1 MRGRAALILKRRN
14 ATGEVYPFLG
24 PGFALRCRYC
34 RWPGAW
40 PLSPSHTLPLTLTY
54 RLGGKFHCKAVDFFP
69 AGFCIGAFPPQ
80 KHCKKDISTTKE
92 RQNMIIGID
101 HGYYAIKTRHCSF
114 PAGLTCYGSHEPYTR
129 QSVLEVDGQFYV
141 CGTGRQPVP
150 LRQDRERHLL
160 PADARGVGTGNQ
172 NARRTKREFG

>member
-54 RLGGKFHCKAVDFFP
+54 QLGGKFHCKAVDFFP

-80 KHCKKDISTTKE
+80 KHCKKDISTTKV
-92 RQNMIIGID
+92 RQNHD
-101 HGYYAIKTRHCSF
+101 HRNRPRILRHQDAALLF
-114 PAGLTCYGSHEPYTR
+114 PSRSDLLWQPRAVHAAECAGRPK
-129 QSVLEVDGQFYV
+129 
-141 CGTGRQPVP
+141 
-150 LRQDRERHLL
+150 LRIPMPNRHLKM
-160 PADARGVGTGNQ
+160 RKTH
-172 NARRTKREFG
+172 

>member
-114 PAGLTCYGSHEPYTR
+114 PAGLTCYGSRTR
-129 QSVLEVDGQFYV
+129 GRV
-141 CGTGRQPVP
+141 CWRWT
-150 LRQDRERHLL
+150 DSFTS
-160 PADARGVGTGNQ
+160 AARGASRCAAT
-172 NARRTKREFG
+172 RPRTTPTTC

>member
-114 PAGLTCYGSHEPYTR
+114 PAGLTCYGRAVHAAECAGGGRT
-129 QSVLEVDGQFYV
+129 VLRLRHGAPA
-141 CGTGRQPVP
+141 GA

>member
-1 MRGRAALILKRRN
+1 LRGRAALILKRRN

-114 PAGLTCYGSHEPYTR
+114 PAGLTCYGSHEPHTNAMGSPSLPPKNLYACLYESSLFS
-129 QSVLEVDGQFYV
+129 SVNGPAEGIWKFMTVSP
-141 CGTGRQPVP
+141 R
-150 LRQDRERHLL
+150 LRVL
-160 PADARGVGTGNQ
+160 PH
-172 NARRTKREFG
+172 FS